1 MSTLGVVI
9 LSLPGM
15 KDLGPT
21 LASVAWADA
30 ILVLHAGEG
39 EPELA
44 GEPPGSL
51 AVRRLDFAREI
62 TEPVVGIRTDWVLRL
77 WGEERLEPGLQDELR
92 ELCRLDPA
100 LAKSSYN
107 VSLRTLLLGRWIE
120 ASLWEP
126 SPAPRLGRRAE
137 RLLGGWWTGRTS
149 RETETTGAL
158 HGRIADY
165 GPATLDEAVARI
177 NRVSS
182 LWAQEM
188 RRRAQPPGRADRVFF
203 PLRVFLRLL
212 FVNHLLARGLAG
224 LTLSTLA
231 GYATLL
237 AGAKWWEAEKA
248 ASPRN
253 RS

>member
-30 ILVLHAGEG
+30 ILVVHAGEG

-44 GEPPGSL
+44 GKSPRSL
-51 AVRRLDFAREI
+51 VVRRVDFARGL
-62 TEPVVGIRTDWVLRL
+62 TEPLDDIRTDWVLRL

-100 LAKSSYN
+100 PAKSSYDIP
-107 VSLRTLLLGRWIE
+107 LRTLLLGRWIE

-126 SPAPRLGRRAE
+126 SPAPRLGRGVG
-137 RLLGGWWTGRTS
+137 RLLGGWWTDRTS
-149 RETETTGAL
+149 RETQPTGAL
-158 HGRIADY
+158 RGRIADY
-165 GPATLDEAVARI
+165 GPVTLDEAMARI
-177 NRVSS
+177 NRVTG
-182 LWAQEM
+182 LWAEDM
-188 RRRAQPPGRADRVFF
+188 RRLGQAPGRADRVFF
-203 PLRVFLRLL
+203 PLRVFLRLM
-212 FVNHLLARGLAG
+212 FVNRLVGRGLAG

-237 AGAKWWEAEKA
+237 AGAKWWEAVNV
-248 ASPRN
+248 ASAGN